1 MNSQQVLYQVKLAK
15 EGRKLTWAGLAVLVF
30 WVGTG
35 LVLCF
40 AFDSF
45 PSNIGALVIFGIGA
59 VGTTLLTARV
69 FRLRANPGNYRIS
82 IDDYGLYV
90 HSDDPASAPSFS
102 VIAPDLY
109 RLVRKTI
116 KYYDAG
122 DEHEYYIETKSG
134 KRYQVEKLFTDYD
147 LDAMKMFKKITD
159 RFPWVEID
167 EEVQR

>member
-1 MNSQQVLYQVKLAK
+1 MNSQQVIYQAKLAK
-15 EGRKLTWAGLAVLVF
+15 EGRKLTWAGLAVLVM
-30 WVGTG
+30 WVGIG
-35 LVLCF
+35 LVWF

-45 PSNIGALVIFGIGA
+45 PSNIGALVFLGIA
-59 VGTTLLTARV
+59 VAGTALQIARV
-69 FRLRANPGNYRIS
+69 FRLRRNPGDYRIS

-102 VIAPDLY
+102 VVAPDLY

-122 DEHEYYIETKSG
+122 DEHEYYIDTKSG
-134 KRYQVEKLFTDYD
+134 KRHQVEKLFTDYD
-147 LDAMKMFKKITD
+147 LEAMTMFKNIAG
-159 RFPWVEID
+159 RFPWVEIH